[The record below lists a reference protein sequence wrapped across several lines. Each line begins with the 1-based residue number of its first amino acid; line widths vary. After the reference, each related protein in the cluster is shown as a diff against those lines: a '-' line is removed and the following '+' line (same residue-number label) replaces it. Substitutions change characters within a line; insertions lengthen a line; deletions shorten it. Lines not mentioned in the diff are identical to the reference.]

1 MNKTLFLAYY
11 KWYCEHYWYLF
22 NLFLCGPVLFIALHR
37 IRNPINYDLY
47 KKSPFG
53 ELKIDMKI
61 IKLFL
66 FVGTIYYFMDT
77 IWEYFS
83 G

>member
-11 KWYCEHYWYLF
+11 KWYCEYCWYNF
-22 NLFLCGPVLFIALHR
+22 NLLLCGPVLFIAFYRL
-37 IRNPINYDLY
+37 RNPINFDLY

-66 FVGTIYYFMDT
+66 GFGTVYYFLDT
-77 IWEYFS
+77 FWELTS